1 MTFTPGK
8 DIHYFLKGM
17 TPEDIERE
25 KTSYYEFAKY
35 LLTTYR
41 GTGKTFVLQNWE
53 GDWVLT
59 PPYTDKQLDPKEA
72 EAMVVWLNARQD
84 GVERARR
91 EVGTNGVMVVHAAE
105 ANLVDKAMQGKPCVA
120 NNVFP
125 YTHCDLYSY
134 SAYDIILQGP
144 ERLRAALDHLAAKA
158 PDSALYGAKN
168 VYLGEFGWPEHL
180 VTPERRLQIVKETVE
195 TALDWGTPYVLFWEL
210 YCDGPRRKYEGR
222 PTNDDMAG
230 NWLIRPDGTKC
241 PIWDYF
247 EELFRH
253 SESPHAVQTR

>member
-1 MTFTPGK
+1 
-8 DIHYFLKGM
+8 
-17 TPEDIERE
+17 
-25 KTSYYEFAKY
+25 
-35 LLTTYR
+35 
-41 GTGKTFVLQNWE
+41 
-53 GDWVLT
+53 
-59 PPYTDKQLDPKEA
+59 
-72 EAMVVWLNARQD
+72 
-84 GVERARR
+84 
-91 EVGTNGVMVVHAAE
+91 
-105 ANLVDKAMQGKPCVA
+105 
-120 NNVFP
+120 
-125 YTHCDLYSY
+125 
-134 SAYDIILQGP
+134 
-144 ERLRAALDHLAAKA
+144 LRAALDHLAAKA